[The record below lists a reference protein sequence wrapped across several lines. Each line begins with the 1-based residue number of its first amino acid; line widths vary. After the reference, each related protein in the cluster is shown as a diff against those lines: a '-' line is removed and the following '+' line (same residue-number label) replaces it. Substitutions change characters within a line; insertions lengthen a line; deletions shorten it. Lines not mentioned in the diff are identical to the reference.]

1 MTWNYRIISHPVW
14 HFEMDEGARVYRIHE
29 VYIDDGEIVGFT
41 EKGMEPFGET
51 INELREDFECMQ
63 AAFTKPVLRVEDLE
77 KASHFGESAG
87 WGL

>member
-1 MTWNYRIISHPVW
+1 MTWNYRIISHPPYGVAGNKG
-14 HFEMDEGARVYRIHE
+14 DRTYQIHE
-29 VYIDDGEIVGFT
+29 VYTDEGKIIGFT
-41 EKGMEPFGET
+41 EKGIEPFGES
-51 INELREDFECMQ
+51 IDELRQDFANMH